1 MRGSWRSLGASA
13 GNIGRMSYAGALT
26 LPEIGMVHLRARAYA
41 PNLGRFIQPDPIGT
55 AGGINLYAY
64 AGGDPMN
71 AIDPLGLRCT
81 PQPPA
86 PDGTPRERCE
96 VTAPRSTWGDWM
108 NTRIYRPDGRPTTG
122 ELFEWKPRHT
132 EALCKVQIEGAVSA
146 EIAMI
151 FGTSSAVTFSLRP
164 ATGAG
169 SVGFEQGV
177 LVGFGASLT
186 GEIGGGEI
194 AGRRGAQA
202 PDAQRNPSGGGS
214 AAGSGAFQRFTGGV
228 NVSLAGGG
236 GIAGVQLSQRV
247 LGSNAGTSTVGVARI
262 GPQGG
267 ATAGASLEF
276 EANWN
281 ETYGKGNCD
290 EAR

>member
-1 MRGSWRSLGASA
+1 
-13 GNIGRMSYAGALT
+13 
-26 LPEIGMVHLRARAYA
+26 
-41 PNLGRFIQPDPIGT
+41 
-55 AGGINLYAY
+55 
-64 AGGDPMN
+64 MN
-71 AIDPLGLRCT
+71 AIDPLGLRCV
-81 PQPPA
+81 PVPPS

-177 LVGFGASLT
+177 LVGLGASFT

-194 AGRRGAQA
+194 AGRRGGQA
-202 PDAQRNPSGGGS
+202 PDAQRNPSASGS
-214 AAGSGAFQRFTGGV
+214 ATGSGAFQRFTGGV
-228 NVSLAGGG
+228 NVSGAFGAGTG
-236 GIAGVQLSQRV
+236 GVQLSQRV
-247 LGSNAGTSTVGVARI
+247 LGSNAGQTTISAVRA
-262 GPQGG
+262 GPQ
-267 ATAGASLEF
+267 AQFTAGAGLEI
-276 EANWN
+276 EANWK

-290 EAR
+290 DR